1 MRTIVIRRAGRAAM
15 GIVAAM
21 LVMVACCMMLG
32 GCSSSHKSSVG
43 KGESASVSA
52 AAGDS
57 AQSVSSAATD
67 GASAASESNASAQQ
81 AQKTESKSADE
92 GGVVVPDLVGQNLG
106 DVKGQ
111 LKNFDVDYVKADGS
125 KANVFMKSNWRIDQ
139 QSLEAG
145 TTVQKGAKLVL
156 TLGHLTEEK
165 AAADKAAAEAAKAEE
180 RAQIDYTSV
189 SVGQLI
195 DDLDANAM
203 NAKETYKDGYFRIT
217 GVVSN
222 IDASGKYISLDPED
236 ALFNFTNVMCYL
248 NDDTTRESVRH
259 LSKGDTVTLCG
270 QVTDVGEVLGYSVDV
285 YFFE

>member
-1 MRTIVIRRAGRAAM
+1 MRTIVIRRTGRVAM
-15 GIVAAM
+15 GVVAAM
-21 LVMVACCMMLG
+21 LVMIACCMMME
-32 GCSSSHKSSVG
+32 GCSSSHKG
-43 KGESASVSA
+43 SASASA
-52 AAGDS
+52 AAGGS
-57 AQSVSSAATD
+57 AQSV
-67 GASAASESNASAQQ
+67 ASESSASAQQ
-81 AQKTESKSADE
+81 AQNAESKSAE
-92 GGVVVPDLVGQNLG
+92 NGGIVVPDLVGKNLG
-106 DVKGQ
+106 DVKDQ
-111 LKNFDVDYVKADGS
+111 LKDFDVDYVKADGS

-145 TTVQKGAKLVL
+145 ATAQKGAKLVL

-189 SVGQLI
+189 SVGQLV

-203 NAKETYKDGYFRIT
+203 NAKETYKGGYFRIT

-222 IDASGKYISLDPED
+222 IDASGNYINLDPED
-236 ALFNFTNVMCYL
+236 VQFNFTNVMCYL

-259 LSKGDTVTLCG
+259 ISRGDTVTLCG